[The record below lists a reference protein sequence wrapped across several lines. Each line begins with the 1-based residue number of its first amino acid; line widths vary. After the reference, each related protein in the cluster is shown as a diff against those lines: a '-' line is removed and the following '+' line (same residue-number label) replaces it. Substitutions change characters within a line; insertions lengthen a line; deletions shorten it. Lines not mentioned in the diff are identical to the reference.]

1 MLQRWDVKDYMW
13 PWLLKIPIAKQ
24 QANVSI
30 GNCVCNMTAPLTT
43 LFLDFL
49 FTLFWLSHP
58 RYFVPDILCF
68 HCSETDIGFCPVL
81 LSYNSCICLSWMKA
95 LLAVKYLNKF
105 FTVKSIVINKLKHNK
120 KISYL
125 HRIFVISSFY
135 YHVPMKIKILDPN
148 VCMIYQPVKEKNP
161 LLLILQWNRRI
172 TPFFLS
178 VPKQI
183 SWCSD
188 FGVP

>member
-1 MLQRWDVKDYMW
+1 MQYDCTADYSVLGL
-13 PWLLKIPIAKQ
+13 PLHTSLTIPPQ
-24 QANVSI
+24 VFCSRHN
-30 GNCVCNMTAPLTT
+30 
-43 LFLDFL
+43 
-49 FTLFWLSHP
+49 
-58 RYFVPDILCF
+58 LCF
-68 HCSETDIGFCPVL
+68 HCPKTDIGFRPVL

-95 LLAVKYLNKF
+95 LPAVKYLNKF

-135 YHVPMKIKILDPN
+135 YPVPVKIKILGPK

-161 LLLILQWNRRI
+161 LLLILQCNRRI
-172 TPFFLS
+172 RPFCRS
-178 VPKQI
+178 ISKQI

>member
-1 MLQRWDVKDYMW
+1 MFQ
-13 PWLLKIPIAKQ
+13 
-24 QANVSI
+24 
-30 GNCVCNMTAPLTT
+30 T
-43 LFLDFL
+43 F
-49 FTLFWLSHP
+49 
-58 RYFVPDILCF
+58 CF
-68 HCSETDIGFCPVL
+68 HCPETYIDFHPFL

-135 YHVPMKIKILDPN
+135 YHVPMKIKILDPK
-148 VCMIYQPVKEKNP
+148 VCMIYQPVKKKNP

-172 TPFFLS
+172 RPFFLS
-178 VPKQI
+178 EPKQI

-188 FGVP
+188 FGVHRTVEDTEGLNFKQALEQSQCFNSFKKTTFLKVSVLNGLF